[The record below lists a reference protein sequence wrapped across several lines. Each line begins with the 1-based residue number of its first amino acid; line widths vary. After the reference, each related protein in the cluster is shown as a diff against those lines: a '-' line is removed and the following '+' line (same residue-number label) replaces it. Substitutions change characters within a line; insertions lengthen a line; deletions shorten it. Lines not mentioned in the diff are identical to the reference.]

1 MDNLKERLQEIVE
14 TSYRLLCNKIV
25 GGLVDVDNEA
35 SMQMQLGVIMKT
47 IGQLYEFSPEDRF
60 SITLERVVKRDDI
73 QTWKSKGKARI
84 DIVLTLSNN
93 KETCSAALELKYFPK
108 SDGETVTDN
117 RFYVLADMENL
128 ETYRRLG
135 IADICYFILYTTN
148 QNYTTDTR
156 SGVKIGNDEP
166 LSGKIESNNRTVT
179 LKGCHKLQWDIY
191 DDGKHCFLLHFI
203 I

>member
-1 MDNLKERLQEIVE
+1 MNNLKERLQEIVE

-60 SITLERVVKRDDI
+60 SITLERVVKSDDI

-93 KETCSAALELKYFPK
+93 KETCTAALELKYFPK

-117 RFYVLADMENL
+117 RFYVLADIENL
-128 ETYRRLG
+128 ETYRHLG
-135 IADICYFILYTTN
+135 IADLCYFVLYTTN
-148 QNYTTDTR
+148 KNYTTDAR
-156 SGVKIGNDEP
+156 SSIKIGNEDTISGEISSNSRIVK
-166 LSGKIESNNRTVT
+166 LSGS
-179 LKGCHKLQWDIY
+179 HKLHWDIY
-191 DDGKHCFLLHFI
+191 EDGKHCFLQQKI
-203 I
+203 

>member
-1 MDNLKERLQEIVE
+1 MNNLKERLQEIVE

-25 GGLVDVDNEA
+25 GCLVDIDNEA

-47 IGQLYEFSPEDRF
+47 IGHLYEFSPEDRF
-60 SITLERVVKRDDI
+60 SITLERIVKSDNI

-93 KETCSAALELKYFPK
+93 KETCSAALELKFFPK

-117 RFYVLADMENL
+117 RFYVLADLENL
-128 ETYRRLG
+128 ETYRHLG
-135 IADICYFILYTTN
+135 IADLCYFILYTTN

-156 SGVKIGNDEP
+156 SGVKIGNEDTI
-166 LSGKIESNNRTVT
+166 SGEISSNNRIVK
-179 LKGCHKLQWDIY
+179 LSGSHKLHWDIY
-191 DDGKHCFLLHFI
+191 EDGKHCFLLQQI
-203 I
+203 